1 MTSSKTYIVNDQATE
16 TDALDFTPY
25 VETLADIIQT
35 GNTPLT
41 IGVFGTWGSGK
52 TSLMKMVKNKLP
64 NDFTVAWFDAWKYD
78 KEETLWRAF
87 LLSVLSAV
95 KETSQKLGKPTE
107 EFEKMQSLLYREM
120 EFEKVGGV
128 TIDLPKLGGAVATG
142 LVKLSL
148 SFIPGISA
156 LTKLVEE
163 LQSGAGKSATDDAVS
178 AITRERTKIY
188 IEQVQFLEQFQE
200 KFAKLIK
207 THIAPNRLVVFVD
220 DLDRCLPEKAIEV
233 LEAIKLFL
241 DAENCIFVLGLD
253 QEVIA
258 RGIEMKYKE
267 LGSKQD
273 GDNQQHF
280 TIEGVR
286 YLEKIIQLP
295 FQIPQIESQDM
306 SDFVHGLSTD
316 FESV

>member
-1 MTSSKTYIVNDQATE
+1 MTSPKTYIVNDQATE
-16 TDALDFTPY
+16 IDALDFTPY

-87 LLSVLSAV
+87 LLSFLSAV
-95 KETSQKLGKPTE
+95 KETSQKQGKPIE

-120 EFEKVGGV
+120 ELEKVGGV

-148 SFIPGISA
+148 SFIPGIST

-163 LQSGAGKSATDDAVS
+163 LQSGAAKSGTDDAVS

-200 KFAKLIK
+200 KFAKLVK
-207 THIAPNRLVVFVD
+207 VHIAPKRLVVFVD
-220 DLDRCLPEKAIEV
+220 DLDRCLPEKAIGV

-241 DAENCIFVLGLD
+241 DVENCIFVLGLD

-267 LGSKQD
+267 LGAKQD
-273 GDNQQHF
+273 NENSQHF
-280 TIEGVR
+280 TVEGVR

-295 FQIPQIESQDM
+295 FIIPLLNKPIWATSCMD
-306 SDFVHGLSTD
+306 
-316 FESV
+316 